1 MSEATAIDRS
11 PDFTA
16 LRRWPRYKVNVP
28 IRVIVSRAMKASI
41 FDGRGTSLSEGG
53 MALFA
58 GAELRPGDQVAVE
71 FTPPFSSPPIR
82 VDAKICN
89 RTGYHYGVEF
99 LVADSAQQQSVAELR
114 MHLTSFATVS

>member
-1 MSEATAIDRS
+1 MSQG
-11 PDFTA
+11 TA
-16 LRRWPRYKVNVP
+16 LDPFPDLSDRRWQRYKVNVP
-28 IRVIVSRAMKASI
+28 IRVIVSHAMKASI

-71 FTPPFSSPPIR
+71 FTPPFSTPPIR
-82 VDAKICN
+82 VDARICN

-99 LVADSAQQQSVAELR
+99 VAVDRRQRDSVALLR
-114 MHLTSFATVS
+114 MHLASFAILI

>member
-1 MSEATAIDRS
+1 MSEAMAVERS
-11 PDFTA
+11 PDSTSI
-16 LRRWPRYKVNVP
+16 RRWAQYKVNVP

-58 GAELRPGDQVAVE
+58 GAELRLGDQAVE

-99 LVADSAQQQSVAELR
+99 LAFDSLQRQSVDQLR
-114 MHLTSFATVS
+114 MHLTSFAIIA

>member
-1 MSEATAIDRS
+1 MPQATATERA
-11 PDFTA
+11 PDSTPN
-16 LRRWPRYKVNVP
+16 RRWQRYKVNVP
-28 IRVIVSRAMKASI
+28 IRVIVCRAMKASI
-41 FDGRGTSLSEGG
+41 FDGRGTSLSAGG

-58 GAELRPGDQVAVE
+58 GAELKPGDQVAVE

-99 LVADSAQQQSVAELR
+99 LAVDNSQRQSVAQLR
-114 MHLTSFATVS
+114 MHLSSFAIVG

>member
-1 MSEATAIDRS
+1 
-11 PDFTA
+11 
-16 LRRWPRYKVNVP
+16 
-28 IRVIVSRAMKASI
+28 
-41 FDGRGTSLSEGG
+41 

-89 RTGYHYGVEF
+89 RAGYHYGVEF
-99 LVADSAQQQSVAELR
+99 LAVDSAQRQSVAQLR
-114 MHLTSFATVS
+114 HASGEFYHRGLKARTRASQNGGLSSCPARMVCRSARKLRNISSLSGVASTNSCLA